1 MMGRGVGMWGHYEFS
16 FLLRSIC
23 WQVKCL
29 RHIAYSPFCW
39 WSPQFSEIGGEG
51 AKKSVVKYWLGLAV
65 LSQNFCLTGYRN
77 ETQIHPK
84 YHIKISVCTGSQYP
98 HSIRT
103 VTAQY
108 PHSIRTVSACE
119 NRGISANP
127 RLYKRSSELRI
138 LLSTHA
144 FAEIPLFSHA
154 DTVRILCGYCA
165 DTVRIL
171 WPYREE

>member
-1 MMGRGVGMWGHYEFS
+1 MHLFDPAEVGLSFGVCGSLSLTLALFDGRALRATGPSHIVHS
-16 FLLRSIC
+16 F
-23 WQVKCL
+23 
-29 RHIAYSPFCW
+29 HDSPATCD
-39 WSPQFSEIGGEG
+39 
-51 AKKSVVKYWLGLAV
+51 Y
-65 LSQNFCLTGYRN
+65 
-77 ETQIHPK
+77 
-84 YHIKISVCTGSQYP
+84 ISVCTGSQYP

-171 WPYREE
+171 